1 MAHARLKPV
10 PWTQQV
16 LDITKGY
23 GCSLT
28 GETTQKAGCAP
39 ETINHDHQ
47 VAGAMLLKKFT
58 EVICTRYPHVFLL
71 FPDSNHAS
79 VGVCVW
85 GGLLKTKIFK
95 RVKI

>member
-1 MAHARLKPV
+1 MILP
-10 PWTQQV
+10 
-16 LDITKGY
+16 KGH

-28 GETTQKAGCAP
+28 RETAQKAGCVP
-39 ETINHDHQ
+39 ETINHDRQ

-58 EVICTRYPHVFLL
+58 EVICTRYPHEFLL

-79 VGVCVW
+79 
-85 GGLLKTKIFK
+85 GGRCMVLLKTKISK